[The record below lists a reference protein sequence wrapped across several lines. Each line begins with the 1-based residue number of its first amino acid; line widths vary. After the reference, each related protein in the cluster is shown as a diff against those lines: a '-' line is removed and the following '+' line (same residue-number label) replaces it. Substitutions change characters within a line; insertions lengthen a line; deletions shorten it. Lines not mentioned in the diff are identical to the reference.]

1 MVSRFREYEADAMK
15 EGKRTKRQVIIGISA
30 NLADDESYLD
40 LGFEALLPKPFDIH
54 SIVNIIEKYTN
65 ERTLLGEDNAK
76 S

>member
-40 LGFEALLPKPFDIH
+40 LGFEALLPKPFDIDT
-54 SIVNIIEKYTN
+54 IVDVIFKYVIERRIT
-65 ERTLLGEDNAK
+65 T
-76 S
+76 